1 MELLPC
7 PFCGS
12 NELKEYSDSM
22 NEYYKIESNFVSC
35 KCGSRNYKSK
45 WNTRHST
52 WISVKDRLPNKDETV
67 LCFGKYHNIGFYDY
81 DDEIWR
87 EEGEYVEITVTHW
100 QPLPQ
105 SPKEIE

>member
-12 NELKEYSDSM
+12 KDVSSTIFVPNCEYVRCNNCNAM
-22 NEYYKIESNFVSC
+22 HTNLIE
-35 KCGSRNYKSK
+35 